1 MDDPWQF
8 ARSEQ
13 RNKPPTTKNEFG
25 AMKHFSPMYKYVW
38 QWIISVALFNTGS
51 GNPFVK
57 GQLISEWNLVDF
69 LGDLKTTKFHS
80 EINWPLR
87 AYCPNIYIYC
97 GQKELERAFAFFWGR
112 SSTYLFHSIHYTT
125 KNKVIISIQK
135 VWFIVEK
142 YIKYFCVIRTV

>member
-25 AMKHFSPMYKYVW
+25 AMKHFSPMYMAMNH
-38 QWIISVALFNTGS
+38 QQALFDTGS

-80 EINWPLR
+80 EINWPLDSLSEIC
-87 AYCPNIYIYC
+87 AI
-97 GQKELERAFAFFWGR
+97 KF
-112 SSTYLFHSIHYTT
+112 T
-125 KNKVIISIQK
+125 KKK
-135 VWFIVEK
+135 D
-142 YIKYFCVIRTV
+142 

>member
-80 EINWPLR
+80 EINWPLDYLSEIC
-87 AYCPNIYIYC
+87 AIKFSKKKLSWCPVIQAN
-97 GQKELERAFAFFWGR
+97 AWGNWILMILLQ
-112 SSTYLFHSIHYTT
+112 TFVQIWACI
-125 KNKVIISIQK
+125 KISNPNQK
-135 VWFIVEK
+135 V
-142 YIKYFCVIRTV
+142 